1 VAERRCFATVGRG
14 SGSLEESTV
23 FNSAASFL
31 KRDEGEDIIEYGV
44 LAAFVSIVAVAT
56 VRTIGPLLLPFYT
69 VIVAALTP

>member
-1 VAERRCFATVGRG
+1 M
-14 SGSLEESTV
+14 

-56 VRTIGPLLLPFYT
+56 VRTIGPLLLPLYT
-69 VIVAALTP
+69 VVVAALTP